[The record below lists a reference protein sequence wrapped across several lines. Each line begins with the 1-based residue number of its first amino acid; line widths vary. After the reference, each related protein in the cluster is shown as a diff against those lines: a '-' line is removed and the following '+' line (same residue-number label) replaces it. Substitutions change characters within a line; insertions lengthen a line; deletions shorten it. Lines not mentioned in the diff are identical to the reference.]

1 MRVLSVASE
10 AYPLIKTGGLA
21 DVVGALPKALTALGI
36 EMITLIPGYRSVL
49 ARLNKP
55 ALILKTSL
63 LGEDVRI
70 LAHNHEGTGFFIL
83 DCPRLYDRDGGPYAD
98 ELGRDHADNWLR
110 FAVLSQ
116 AGAILAQGTPKGGQ
130 FDCVHAHDWQAALCP
145 VYLRYQAPHIK
156 SLITIHNLAFQ
167 GRFGPEIFGRLGLP
181 DSAFG
186 MDGVEYYQDVSFL
199 KGGLATATKI
209 STVSPN
215 YAREILSAEFGQ
227 GLEGLLRAR
236 QSDLVGIVNG
246 IDQDEWNP
254 SLDPHIMA
262 PYTAFSLKERL
273 KNRQQIEPIFGLKRS
288 RAPLFCVVSRL
299 TWQKGIDVLIDL
311 LDDCV
316 EKGARFAILG
326 SGDPVL
332 EKGIMAAQA
341 RHKGRIGVKIGYDE
355 ALSHQLQAG
364 ADAILVPSRF
374 EPCGL
379 TQLYGLRY
387 GCLPVVAR
395 TGGLAD
401 TVIDAN
407 EAALGIKVA
416 TGIVF
421 DNVTHEGLSRAIDR
435 TMALYQSKTT
445 WSRMQ
450 KTAMNCDFSW
460 SRSVSAY
467 ARLYQALGSQA

>member
-1 MRVLSVASE
+1 MRVLSLASE

-21 DVVGALPKALTALGI
+21 DVVGALPKALKSIGI
-36 EMITLIPGYRSVL
+36 EVITLIPGYRSVL
-49 ARLNKP
+49 PRLHKP
-55 ALILKTSL
+55 LVIIQTTI
-63 LGEDVRI
+63 LGEEARI
-70 LAHNHEGTGFFIL
+70 LAYDHEGTQFFIL
-83 DCPRLYDRDGGPYAD
+83 DCPRLYDRAGGPYTD
-98 ELGRDHADNWLR
+98 EQGQDHADNWLR
-110 FAVLSQ
+110 FAVLAK
-116 AGAILAQGTPKGGQ
+116 AGALLAQGTPKGGT
-130 FDCVHAHDWQAALCP
+130 FDCVHAHDWQAALMP
-145 VYLRYQAPHIK
+145 VYLRYEAPTIK

-186 MDGVEYYQDVSFL
+186 IDGIEYYQDVSFL

-215 YAREILSAEFGQ
+215 YAREILQPEFGQ
-227 GLEGLLRAR
+227 GLEGLLKAR
-236 QSDLVGIVNG
+236 EADLSGIVNG
-246 IDQDEWNP
+246 IDHDEWNP
-254 SLDPHIMA
+254 KLDPHLMA
-262 PYTAFSLKERL
+262 NYTPLSLKLRV
-273 KNRQQIEPIFGLKRS
+273 KNRHHIEQVFGLKRS
-288 RAPLFCVVSRL
+288 RGPLFCVVSRL
-299 TWQKGIDVLIDL
+299 TWQKGIDLLVDC
-311 LDDCV
+311 LDDYV
-316 EKGARFAILG
+316 QKGARFALLG

-332 EKGIMAAQA
+332 EKGILSAQE
-341 RHKGRIGVKIGYDE
+341 RHKGRVGVKIGYDE
-355 ALSHQLQAG
+355 ALSHQLQG
-364 ADAILVPSRF
+364 GSDAILVPSRF

-407 EAALGIKVA
+407 EAAIGIKAA

-421 DNVTHEGLSRAIDR
+421 DTVTSDGLSRALDR
-435 TMALYQSKTT
+435 TIDLFHNKTT

-450 KTAMNCDFSW
+450 KLAMSCDFSW

-467 ARLYQALGSQA
+467 AKIYQSFAS